1 MSRAIEVGEPDWKPL
16 EGVLS
21 RELCEEFMFMGTTS
35 GIVLYK
41 HRDTRRYLNIGSDTG
56 RFYRYA
62 NGDYI
67 EICREQAIEYV
78 YGARQI

>member
-21 RELCEEFMFMGTTS
+21 QELCEEFMFMCAIS

-41 HRDTRRYLNIGSDTG
+41 HRDTSPTLRSARRSSVLSEPTLVNT
-56 RFYRYA
+56 
-62 NGDYI
+62 
-67 EICREQAIEYV
+67 
-78 YGARQI
+78 

>member
-1 MSRAIEVGEPDWKPL
+1 MSRAVEVGEPNWKPL

-21 RELCEEFMFMGTTS
+21 LEDCADFIYMGQVS

-41 HRDTRRYLNIGSDTG
+41 HRDSRRYLNIGSETG

-62 NGDYI
+62 DGDYI
-67 EICREQAIEYV
+67 EIGRKQAIEHV
-78 YGARQI
+78 YGSTQI

>member
-1 MSRAIEVGEPDWKPL
+1 MSRAVEVGEPNWKPL

-21 RELCEEFMFMGTTS
+21 LEDCADFMYMGQVS

-41 HRDTRRYLNIGSDTG
+41 HRDSRRYLNIGSETG

-67 EICREQAIEYV
+67 EIKREQALEHV
-78 YGARQI
+78 YGPRQI

>member
-1 MSRAIEVGEPDWKPL
+1 MSRAIEVGEPNWKPL

-21 RELCEEFMFMGTTS
+21 RELCEEFMFMGATS

-41 HRDTRRYLNIGSDTG
+41 HRDTRRYLNIGSETG

-62 NGDYI
+62 DGDYI
-67 EICREQAIEYV
+67 EINREQAIEYV
-78 YGARQI
+78 YGSRQI

>member
-21 RELCEEFMFMGTTS
+21 RELCKDFMFMGS
-35 GIVLYK
+35 AGGIVLYK
-41 HRDTRRYLNIGSDTG
+41 HRDTRRYLNIEAETG

-67 EICREQAIEYV
+67 EINREQAIEHV
-78 YGARQI
+78 YGSRQI

>member
-1 MSRAIEVGEPDWKPL
+1 MKRTIEVGEPDWKPL

-21 RELCEEFMFMGTTS
+21 PADCADFMYMASAG

-41 HRDTRRYLNIGSDTG
+41 HRDTRMYLNIDAATG

-62 NGDYI
+62 GGDYV
-67 EICREQAIEYV
+67 EISREEAIQYV
-78 YGARQI
+78 YGTTE

>member
-21 RELCEEFMFMGTTS
+21 SYDCESFMFMGTTS

-41 HRDTRRYLNIGSDTG
+41 HRNTRRYLNIEAETG

-62 NGDYI
+62 DGDYI
-67 EICREQAIEYV
+67 EICREQAIEHV
-78 YGARQI
+78 YGPRQI

>member
-21 RELCEEFMFMGTTS
+21 PKDCADFMYMGHVG

-41 HRDTRRYLNIGSDTG
+41 HRDTRRYLNIEAATG

-62 NGDYI
+62 DGDYI
-67 EICREQAIEYV
+67 EINREQAIEYV

>member
-1 MSRAIEVGEPDWKPL
+1 MSRAIEVGEPNWKPL

-21 RELCEEFMFMGTTS
+21 LEDCADFMYMGHVS

-41 HRDTRRYLNIGSDTG
+41 HRDSRRYLNIGSETG

-62 NGDYI
+62 DGDYI
-67 EICREQAIEYV
+67 EINREQAIEHV
-78 YGARQI
+78 YGSKQI

>member
-21 RELCEEFMFMGTTS
+21 REHCEDFMYIGITS

-41 HRDTRRYLNIGSDTG
+41 HRDTRRYLNIEAETG

-67 EICREQAIEYV
+67 EINREQALEHV
-78 YGARQI
+78 YGPRQI

>member
-1 MSRAIEVGEPDWKPL
+1 MRSAIEVGEPDWKPL

-21 RELCEEFMFMGTTS
+21 SCDCESFMYMGTTS

-41 HRDTRRYLNIGSDTG
+41 HRYTRRYLNIKAETG

-62 NGDYI
+62 DGDFI
-67 EICREQAIEYV
+67 EINRVQAIEHV
-78 YGARQI
+78 YGSRQI

>member
-41 HRDTRRYLNIGSDTG
+41 HRDTRRYLNIEAVTG
-56 RFYRYA
+56 RFFQYI

-67 EICREQAIEYV
+67 EINREQAIEYV
-78 YGARQI
+78 YGPRQI

>member
-21 RELCEEFMFMGTTS
+21 RELCEEFMYMGTTS

-41 HRDTRRYLNIGSDTG
+41 HCDTRRYLNIGLETG

-62 NGDYI
+62 DGDYI
-67 EICREQAIEYV
+67 EINREQATEHV
-78 YGARQI
+78 YGSRQI

>member
-1 MSRAIEVGEPDWKPL
+1 MRRAIEVGEPDWKPL

-21 RELCEEFMFMGTTS
+21 RELCEEFMFMGAIS

-41 HRDTRRYLNIGSDTG
+41 YRDTRRYLNIGSETG

-62 NGDYI
+62 DGDYI
-67 EICREQAIEYV
+67 EIGRKQAIEHV
-78 YGARQI
+78 YGSTQI